1 MNIAFF
7 SYFRLNQT
15 IAMVIS
21 TTKMR
26 PINKSNLVLVMAHDS
41 PVKTDIWLGPMAE
54 MAESCVEPMAGKKIV
69 KMRIVIIPTTKI
81 VRGASH
87 FINLDI

>member
-1 MNIAFF
+1 
-7 SYFRLNQT
+7 
-15 IAMVIS
+15 
-21 TTKMR
+21 MR

-41 PVKTDIWLGPMAE
+41 PVKADIWLGPIAE
-54 MAESCVEPMAGKKIV
+54 MAESCVEPMVGKKIV